1 MAITCPITLFTGES
15 SRALNVKFFSKYGA
29 LSFTSVI
36 LILTFAV
43 PEQNNMIIS
52 VYNISLL
59 CVHIVNNKSQE
70 YNLALKADLATF
82 VRVILMW
89 SSVDYIHI
97 NCRHWMNLHLKE
109 ANFT

>member
-1 MAITCPITLFTGES
+1 VAITCPITLFTGES

-59 CVHIVNNKSQE
+59 CVHIVNNISPLCVHIVNNKSQE

-82 VRVILMW
+82 VKSHFNVVFSGL
-89 SSVDYIHI
+89 YTH
-97 NCRHWMNLHLKE
+97 
-109 ANFT
+109 